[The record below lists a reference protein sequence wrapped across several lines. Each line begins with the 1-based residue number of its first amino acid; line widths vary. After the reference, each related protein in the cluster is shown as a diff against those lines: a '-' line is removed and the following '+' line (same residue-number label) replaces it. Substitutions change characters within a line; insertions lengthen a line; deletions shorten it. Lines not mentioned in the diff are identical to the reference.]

1 MAGSLGMHDILEML
15 MNELLSRKEGFQA
28 IFSKLDPV
36 LQNESKFFVAFFLGY
51 MAHSYKEIFSNIT
64 NREMREKEVDEM
76 LDFLMENES
85 RIREALAGKP
95 LEKEVTYQPEMKEQ
109 LVEADNLQQVKE
121 EVVPN
126 LDDRVNTL
134 EEDIEEIRREVNV
147 IKQAARHT
155 INRYE
160 VKLIKRG
167 KFDES
172 VFELTD

>member
-1 MAGSLGMHDILEML
+1 MAGSVGMHDILELL
-15 MNELLSRKEGFQA
+15 MNELLSRKEGFLA

-36 LQNESKFFVAFFLGY
+36 IQNESKFLVAFFFGY

-64 NREMREKEVDEM
+64 NREMREKEIDEM
-76 LDFLMENES
+76 LEFLMENET

-95 LEKEVTYQPEMKEQ
+95 LEKEVTHLQEMKEQ
-109 LVEADNLQQVKE
+109 LVEDGLQQVRE
-121 EVVPN
+121 ESVPDIN
-126 LDDRVNTL
+126 DRVNTL
-134 EEDIEEIRREVNV
+134 EQDIEEVRREVNV

-167 KFDES
+167 KFEES
-172 VFELTD
+172 VFALTD